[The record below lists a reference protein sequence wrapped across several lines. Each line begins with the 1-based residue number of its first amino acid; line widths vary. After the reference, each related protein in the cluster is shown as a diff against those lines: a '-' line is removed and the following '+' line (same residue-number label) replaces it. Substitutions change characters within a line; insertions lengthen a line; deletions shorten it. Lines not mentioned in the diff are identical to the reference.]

1 MSKQPAIAIL
11 CPNALMGIGL
21 KSILEKII
29 PHFEVTIFDR
39 FEVLLESSPERYVH
53 YFVSS
58 RIAIEQS
65 GFFQT
70 HRAKSILLIDGTPH
84 ASFGGFNALNILQSE
99 EGLMRDLLRLYHH
112 AHQGGH
118 PHMGEGG
125 GSGPTGHPSPHHR
138 TPLTERE
145 VEVLSLLA
153 RGMINKQIAD
163 ALGISLT
170 TVITHRRNIMRK
182 LKTRS
187 LSALTI
193 YAVAHG
199 LIDPNF

>member
-1 MSKQPAIAIL
+1 MKSPAIAIL

-21 KSILEKII
+21 KSIIEKII
-29 PHFEVTIFDR
+29 PHLEVRIFDR
-39 FEVLLESSPERYVH
+39 FEALMESNPEGYVH

-58 RIAIEQS
+58 RMAIEQS
-65 GFFQT
+65 GFFHT
-70 HRAKSILLIDGTPH
+70 HRAKSILLVDGTPH

-99 EGLMRDLLRLYHH
+99 EGLVRDLMQLHHH

-118 PHMGEGG
+118 PHVEPPKKVALSTM
-125 GSGPTGHPSPHHR
+125 R
-138 TPLTERE
+138 TPLTSRE
-145 VEVLSLLA
+145 VDVLRLLT

-163 ALGISLT
+163 ELQISLT
-170 TVITHRRNIMRK
+170 TVITHRRNISRK
-182 LKTRS
+182 LGSRS

-199 LIDPNF
+199 LIDPNL